1 MPAPQRNWQYFTYES
16 ADGTSY
22 NIRADADW
30 GAISGHGLAARANG
44 QPRYIATGL
53 RKPRTVTY
61 TDLTTGRTRTGPVG
75 TSAAFDALN
84 VGDTQAFNIPGET
97 ATVTYTLTRKTGERA
112 PGSVIATSLPDH
124 A

>member
-1 MPAPQRNWQYFTYES
+1 MPSPQRNWQYFTYVS

-30 GAISGHGLAARANG
+30 GAIAGHGLAARANG
-44 QPRYIATGL
+44 QPRYITTGSK
-53 RKPRTVTY
+53 KPRSATY
-61 TDLTTGRTRTGPVG
+61 TDLTTGRTRTGPIG
-75 TSAAFDALN
+75 TSAAFDALVLGATQDFN
-84 VGDTQAFNIPGET
+84 VPGEV
-97 ATVTYTLTRKTGERA
+97 AAVSYTLTRITGERV

>member
-16 ADGTSY
+16 ADGTTY

-30 GAISGHGLAARANG
+30 GAVAGHGLAARANG
-44 QPRYIATGL
+44 QPRFIATGS

-61 TDLTTGRTRTGPVG
+61 TDLTTGRSRTGPIG
-75 TSAAFDALN
+75 TSAAFDALV
-84 VGDTQAFNIPGET
+84 VGATQDFNIPGEV
-97 ATVTYTLTRKTGERA
+97 AAVSYTLTRKTGERA